1 MNRLRKLRDDME
13 LSKKELGDILGISPE
28 SISQYENEELEMSLS
43 ILKKLSNFY
52 NVSVDYILGLSNL
65 KTYFIEK
72 EEIYLHNKEN
82 CFYEFKLLSL
92 IINKLKENNFQI
104 SKIQFNIYELK
115 NSLNI
120 QNEELLNC
128 IIHNFLSKL
137 LKAKYKTIVEI
148 EDKIYHTDICLI
160 SRYSLKEC
168 PNILEIIITDTLS
181 EHLKKYNFSIDITL
195 SIDNLFNTK
204 ISQLF
209 FHFKE

>member
-137 LKAKYKTIVEI
+137 LKAEYKTIVEI